1 MKLHVPMPRWLTAY
15 GTRFMPFADA
25 ASPELPMSRLL
36 RLSLFQVVIGM
47 VTALLVGTL
56 NRVMIVELQVP
67 AWWVALAV
75 AIPMMFAPL
84 RTLIGYRSDTHPS
97 ALGLRR
103 IPYMWTGTLLLFGG
117 LAIMPFALLL
127 LSEPDAPNLWVGQ
140 LGAGLSFIL
149 VGAGIQ
155 VTQTAGM
162 ALAHD
167 LATDDKRPRVV
178 ALLYSMLLVGMI
190 LSSAVFGWLLSDF
203 SPQKLIQLVQGC
215 AVMVALMNLA
225 ALWKQ
230 EARGA
235 KRGQRTAGGFAS
247 SWRELMAQ
255 PQMRRFLWT
264 LALGTF
270 AFNMQDIVLEPY
282 AAEVLNFDVGM
293 TSALTALSAGGA
305 LLAFLLSARWLTSG
319 LHACRLASLGV
330 LLGLPAFA
338 MVIFSGPLELPWL
351 LRLGVGLI
359 GFSSGLFSVGM
370 LVSAMGMAKDG
381 SPLSKLGGLVIGT
394 WGAVQATSAGAA
406 MALGGALR
414 DGVSVLALSGRL
426 GDALNSP
433 NTAYSF
439 VYHVE
444 MYLLFVVLVALGPM
458 LRASRLAARA
468 EAQAN
473 SSSAINA
480 SLTPPAPQPFG
491 LAQLPG

>member
-1 MKLHVPMPRWLTAY
+1 MKLRVPMPRWLTAY

-25 ASPELPMSRLL
+25 ASPELPLARLL

-56 NRVMIVELQVP
+56 NRVMIVELHVP

-75 AIPMMFAPL
+75 AIPMVFAPL
-84 RTLIGYRSDTHPS
+84 RSLIGYRSDTHPS

-103 IPYMWTGTLLLFGG
+103 IPYLWTGTLLLFGG
-117 LAIMPFALLL
+117 LSIMPFALLL
-127 LSEPDAPNLWVGQ
+127 LSDTENTKLWLGQVGAC
-140 LGAGLSFIL
+140 LAFVL

-167 LATDDKRPRVV
+167 LASEDKRPRVV

-190 LSSAVFGWLLSDF
+190 ASSTVFGLVLSDF
-203 SPQKLIQLVQGC
+203 SPQKLIQMVQGC
-215 AVMVALMNLA
+215 AVAVVVMNLA

-230 EARGA
+230 EARQA
-235 KRGQRTAGGFAS
+235 RRGQREAGGFAS

-264 LALGTF
+264 LALGTM

-282 AAEVLNFDVGM
+282 AAEILKLDVGM
-293 TSALTALSAGGA
+293 TSALTALSSGGA
-305 LLAFLLSARWLTSG
+305 LVAFLMSARWLSGG

-338 MVIFSGPLELPWL
+338 MVIFSGPLEAHWL
-351 LRLGVGLI
+351 FRCGVGLV
-359 GFSSGLFSVGM
+359 GFSGGLFSVGM
-370 LVSAMGMAKDG
+370 LVTAMGMGQGTSQA
-381 SPLSKLGGLVIGT
+381 GLVMGT

-406 MALGGALR
+406 MALGGAVR
-414 DGVSVLALSGRL
+414 DGVSALAMSGAM
-426 GDALNSP
+426 GEALVTP
-433 NTAYSF
+433 ITAYSF
-439 VYHVE
+439 VYHLEIYV
-444 MYLLFVVLVALGPM
+444 LFVVLVALGPM
-458 LRASRLAARA
+458 LRATRR
-468 EAQAN
+468 
-473 SSSAINA
+473 SSATD
-480 SLTPPAPQPFG
+480 LTTPPTPFG